1 MYHNK
6 CSVVAKQTFHTLI
19 ICVASVCAMSCGGH
33 KSGDARTEYE
43 QAQFIR
49 TNDSILRLDS
59 LSLRLCDSIMA
70 ATDDSLTYYDY
81 YILKGRYYLL
91 SATPDSAL
99 HYARR
104 TRDFMEKQPSTS
116 RTRGIKAIANSTE
129 ASFYHLL
136 RPQPSGSHKAEHT
149 GLSANNRQRPEIL
162 CPRDSRQPG
171 RRIHICRQ
179 SARRGKMVQARI
191 AAGRLARLAQD
202 KEHYSVYGP
211 GPDIHK
217 HERLFIGKVLLRN
230 V

>member
-136 RPQPSGSHKAEHT
+136 RHNPQEAIRLNT
-149 GLSANNRQRPEIL
+149 LAYRQIIDSDL
-162 CPRDSRQPG
+162 KYYAPR
-171 RRIHICRQ
+171 
-179 SARRGKMVQARI
+179 
-191 AAGRLARLAQD
+191 
-202 KEHYSVYGP
+202 
-211 GPDIHK
+211 
-217 HERLFIGKVLLRN
+217 
-230 V
+230 